1 MGRFFQATPG
11 QYVED
16 AMFELPYEYMQQALL
31 VKDKAIA
38 DTNQEALDI
47 AGLIKIDPLEVDRE
61 RALGI
66 KKGYEDEIQNISQ
79 AIQKNP
85 LQYMQYKDKIRSLQR
100 RVSEDTQM
108 GDIYH
113 INTNKAGHLA
123 NLKALEEAAAKEP
136 DKFFKGQ
143 LEAAKI
149 KAYQDYANKGGYKTQ
164 DGAYNKYTD
173 YNLYGSAPMEEH
185 VSRMFKEVTGK
196 DKNVV
201 RKNEQGEWEVETEKG
216 WEGFPKDRIKAIF
229 DNYLLT
235 ETSLQNQLR
244 QLEEL
249 GVADTETVL
258 RNGLNYASEKYK
270 EIQVKDVVKK
280 ERTDLSKHQKKTA
293 WDNLQEIASQP
304 FTYTEGEHTN
314 YVQSQ
319 KDYEKYKAK
328 YTENENQFKTWLGTQ
343 AGNLSFTSEADKAK
357 FLAGDPATIS
367 KVYAANGLGTTEG
380 PSIAKRATQII
391 MDRNIFK
398 GVEKGYEK
406 WSKLP
411 ANKGKN
417 FDAYVAEKNINSQFQ
432 NMSNTS
438 TWDGVVTDPKAI
450 KKTQEWFASAKGT
463 IPLDA
468 RNLKGLT
475 IGTAGLKN
483 VPVNFVFPNGNK
495 DDVIAAENGKVVIIG
510 EGVDANGKKIAK
522 KLYVS
527 KNANL
532 SSGKVTNGGITYKIK
547 SKYVPV
553 VMPET
558 GIINENFL
566 VEKGILQFHK
576 ETETDTGTSE
586 KTENYTRSY
595 KLAGS
600 DEVMTFD
607 YNTVAPAHQHN
618 NRGEN
623 YYTMTATIGNNKVT
637 LQSPSGENVPG
648 SIGIKEVEAYWQNNS
663 ENMHANNMI
672 AKVGGFQ
679 NLELEGYIKGEDEQI
694 IPARISDG
702 KVYITLPGK
711 KPVEITGPDKNL
723 IVRELLKAETKD

>member
-1 MGRFFQATPG
+1 
-11 QYVED
+11 
-16 AMFELPYEYMQQALL
+16 
-31 VKDKAIA
+31 
-38 DTNQEALDI
+38 
-47 AGLIKIDPLEVDRE
+47 
-61 RALGI
+61 
-66 KKGYEDEIQNISQ
+66 
-79 AIQKNP
+79 
-85 LQYMQYKDKIRSLQR
+85 
-100 RVSEDTQM
+100 
-108 GDIYH
+108 
-113 INTNKAGHLA
+113 
-123 NLKALEEAAAKEP
+123 
-136 DKFFKGQ
+136 
-143 LEAAKI
+143 
-149 KAYQDYANKGGYKTQ
+149 
-164 DGAYNKYTD
+164 
-173 YNLYGSAPMEEH
+173 
-185 VSRMFKEVTGK
+185 
-196 DKNVV
+196 
-201 RKNEQGEWEVETEKG
+201 
-216 WEGFPKDRIKAIF
+216 
-229 DNYLLT
+229 
-235 ETSLQNQLR
+235 
-244 QLEEL
+244 
-249 GVADTETVL
+249 
-258 RNGLNYASEKYK
+258 
-270 EIQVKDVVKK
+270 
-280 ERTDLSKHQKKTA
+280 
-293 WDNLQEIASQP
+293 
-304 FTYTEGEHTN
+304 
-314 YVQSQ
+314 
-319 KDYEKYKAK
+319 
-328 YTENENQFKTWLGTQ
+328 
-343 AGNLSFTSEADKAK
+343 
-357 FLAGDPATIS
+357 
-367 KVYAANGLGTTEG
+367 
-380 PSIAKRATQII
+380 

-468 RNLKGLT
+468 RNIKGLT

-495 DDVIAAENGKVVIIG
+495 DDVTAAENEKVVIIG

-527 KNANL
+527 KNTNL

-600 DEVMTFD
+600 DEVMTFN
-607 YNTVAPAHQHN
+607 YNTAAPAHQHN

-623 YYTMTATIGNNKVT
+623 YFTMSATIGNNKVI
-637 LQSPSGENVPG
+637 LQSPSGENIPG
-648 SIGIKEVEAYWQNNS
+648 SIGVREVQDYWQNNS

-679 NLELEGYIKGEDEQI
+679 NLELEGYIKGENEQI

-723 IVRELLKAETKD
+723 VVRELLKAETKD